1 MTAGL
6 YGESFVSSVSR
17 IESYYS
23 CPFQHYASFGLGLRE
38 RSEYTLE
45 APAIGDLFHAA
56 LKWVSDETM
65 RLGKS
70 WSELTKEECWTI
82 ARDAVDDITPYFFN
96 RILSSTNRYVY
107 IKRKLTQIIQRTIYS
122 LSTQAKSTVFKPL
135 QLKRVLALVKNCHH

>member
-56 LKWVSDETM
+56 LKWVSDEIDAAWKVLVRINKGRM
-65 RLGKS
+65 LDDG
-70 WSELTKEECWTI
+70 EEMLLKTLHLI
-82 ARDAVDDITPYFFN
+82 SSTEY
-96 RILSSTNRYVY
+96 LSSTNRYVY
-107 IKRKLTQIIQRTIYS
+107 IKAEVNTNYTTNDLFT
-122 LSTQAKSTVFKPL
+122 
-135 QLKRVLALVKNCHH
+135 